1 MVSHKD
7 VIASN
12 RDAWNASADHHRR
25 SAEWARLTDAVA
37 DKGFSCLDSTLTEQ
51 LNQVGLTGKA
61 VIQLGC
67 NNGREAL
74 SLFALGALE
83 VMGVDQSSEFLKQAH
98 ELAERSQYSPE
109 FVEADIHELPA
120 TLNERFDV
128 ALITIGVVNW
138 MPDLGLFFSHVARTL
153 KPGGKLVIYET
164 HPFLEMLDP
173 EASDPWRISTSY
185 FQAEP
190 LVESVA
196 IVYEGKGEANGQQ
209 SYWHVHR
216 LSDQLMGV
224 VGAGLRLCAFNEYAH
239 SNREDLYDVYTQG
252 EAQIPMCYALVAE
265 KL

>member
-1 MVSHKD
+1 VSRFR
-7 VIASN
+7 A
-12 RDAWNASADHHRR
+12 A
-25 SAEWARLTDAVA
+25 
-37 DKGFSCLDSTLTEQ
+37 
-51 LNQVGLTGKA
+51 
-61 VIQLGC
+61 
-67 NNGREAL
+67 
-74 SLFALGALE
+74 
-83 VMGVDQSSEFLKQAH
+83 EFLKQAH